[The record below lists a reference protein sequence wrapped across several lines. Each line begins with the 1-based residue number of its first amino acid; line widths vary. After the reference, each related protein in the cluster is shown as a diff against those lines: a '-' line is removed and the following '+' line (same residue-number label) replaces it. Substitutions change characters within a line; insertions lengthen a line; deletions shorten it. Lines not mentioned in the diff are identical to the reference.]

1 MKELKKDK
9 FIQIGK
15 IIMMIIGSLDHGFY
29 ETQNHNFELKNSNN
43 HTTLVQWK
51 LWKPMDFFDIIR

>member
-29 ETQNHNFELKNSNN
+29 QTRNHNFELKNSNN
-43 HTTLVQWK
+43 HTTLVQRK
-51 LWKPMDFFDIIR
+51 L